1 MNYGYTDDGRI
12 KPIDNAYQRGK
23 TKRRNLHPTVKPISL
38 MRYLCRITKTPTGGV
53 VLDPFMG
60 SGSTGCAA
68 VMEERDFIGIELS
81 QEYSELAARRIRH
94 WGGPLLTE
102 VRTT

>member
-1 MNYGYTDDGRI
+1 MRTGE
-12 KPIDNAYQRGK
+12 
-23 TKRRNLHPTVKPISL
+23 PTVKPIAL

-68 VMEERDFIGIELS
+68 VIEERDFIGIEMRPEFVDIS
-81 QEYSELAARRIRH
+81 ARRIKH
-94 WGGPLLTE
+94 WGGPLLTTVE
-102 VRTT
+102 VMP